1 MNVANLRQN
10 IFVGPYLLG
19 LEKVAMMENDY
30 YLILLSFNVEF
41 YMSISWLG
49 LEKNNSNV
57 GNFSPE
63 KTLIPKTADKV

>member
-1 MNVANLRQN
+1 
-10 IFVGPYLLG
+10 
-19 LEKVAMMENDY
+19 MMENDY
-30 YLILLSFNVEF
+30 HLILLSFNVEF